1 MLKIRTGA
9 ARADCDAKLPQHRP
23 LCHAKGPVAAPKAL
37 ATGLHFDAIAIFTEF
52 VSHLVK

>member
-9 ARADCDAKLPQHRP
+9 ARTDCDAKLPQHRP

-52 VSHLVK
+52 VCHLVK